1 MGYCSGLRSKLSSLM
16 AKRKLN
22 RRQQW
27 RIEKVQSERAERAK
41 RRAERADALIEE
53 GDLGKE
59 QLGTVISHFGTQ
71 IDVQPDNT
79 KASESIQR
87 CHIRANLGSIVTGDR
102 VVWRSGD
109 EIGVVT
115 ARLERSSELTR
126 PDNHGNIKPVAAN
139 IDLIVIVVAS
149 EPEHHANLIDRYL
162 VAAEQVEIEPLIL
175 INKADLL
182 DSVDNHPLRQLAQ
195 TYRSLGY
202 QVVESRAH
210 EQGGT
215 SDLHQAIK
223 GKTLVFVGQ
232 SGVGKS
238 SLVASLLED
247 DSIKIG
253 DLSETTRK
261 GRHTTT
267 TARLYYL
274 ANEAELI
281 DSPGVREFGLWHI
294 TAQEVLSGFIEM
306 RPFIGECQFRD
317 CAHKVE
323 PGCAIL
329 AAVDQG
335 MISESRFFSYQQ
347 ILESLENH

>member
-1 MGYCSGLRSKLSSLM
+1 LRYCSVYQAKVSSDM

-22 RRQQW
+22 RRQKW
-27 RIEKVQSERAERAK
+27 RVEKIQAERTERAQ
-41 RRAERADALIEE
+41 RRAERADDLITE
-53 GDLGKE
+53 GDLGEE

-71 IDVQPDNT
+71 IDVQPEGT
-79 KASESIQR
+79 KDVGVIQR
-87 CHIRANLGSIVTGDR
+87 CHIRANVGSLVTGDR
-102 VVWRSGD
+102 VAWRPGS

-115 ARLERSSELTR
+115 ARLDRHSELTR
-126 PDNHGNIKPVAAN
+126 PDNHGNVKPVAAN
-139 IDLIVIVVAS
+139 IDRILVVVAP

-162 VAAEQVEIEPLIL
+162 VAAEQVGITPMIL

-182 DSVDNHPLRQLAQ
+182 DKVDNHPLRQLAKV
-195 TYRSLGY
+195 YRDLGY

-210 EQGGT
+210 EAGGT
-215 SDLHQAIK
+215 DELYAAIK

-253 DLSETTRK
+253 DLSDTTRK

-267 TARLYYL
+267 TARLYFL
-274 ANEAELI
+274 HDDAELI

-294 TAQEVLSGFIEM
+294 SEQEVLEGFIEM

-317 CAHKVE
+317 CSHGVE
-323 PGCAIL
+323 PGCEIL
-329 AAVDQG
+329 AAVERGD
-335 MISESRFFSYQQ
+335 ISEERFFSYNQ
-347 ILESLENH
+347 ILESLKR

>member
-1 MGYCSGLRSKLSSLM
+1 M

-27 RIEKVQSERAERAK
+27 RVEKVQTERADRAQ
-41 RRAERADALIEE
+41 RRAEKADALIED
-53 GDLGKE
+53 GALGPE

-79 KASESIQR
+79 KNPDAIRR

-102 VVWRSGD
+102 VVWRAGD
-109 EIGVVT
+109 ELGVVT
-115 ARLERSSELTR
+115 ARLDRDSELTR

-162 VAAEQVEIEPLIL
+162 VAAEQVGIEPLIL

-182 DSVDNHPLRQLAQ
+182 DKVANHPLRQLSQ
-195 TYRSLGY
+195 TYRELGY

-210 EQGGT
+210 DEGGT
-215 SDLHQAIK
+215 SELHQAIK

-247 DSIKIG
+247 DTIKIG
-253 DLSETTRK
+253 DLSEASRK

-274 ANEAELI
+274 ANDAELI
-281 DSPGVREFGLWHI
+281 DSPGVREFALWHI
-294 TAQEVLSGFIEM
+294 TASEVLAGFIEM

-317 CAHKVE
+317 CAHSVE

-329 AAVDQG
+329 AAVDDG
-335 MISESRFFSYQQ
+335 AISESRFFSYQQ
-347 ILESLENH
+347 ILASLDQR